1 MIQIKHIRIDDR
13 LIHGQ
18 IITAWLSDAQSNMI
32 IVADDKSSKDP
43 LSRTLFQLAVP
54 NNIALEVVGQKQ
66 AAELLQDEGKS
77 GNALLIVRGVKEL
90 NDLLESGVPMTS
102 VNVGNI
108 SQHPKKKKFSKSIW
122 LDEEEIALLKELNAK
137 GIELEVRVVPSDR
150 KVNIMELIKA

>member
-1 MIQIKHIRIDDR
+1 
-13 LIHGQ
+13 
-18 IITAWLSDAQSNMI
+18 
-32 IVADDKSSKDP
+32 
-43 LSRTLFQLAVP
+43 LFQLAVP